1 MPPAE
6 IRNAAS
12 PRMSELIKNILILR
26 KTCVLCCCEG
36 WTMGRRQV
44 EIDIA
49 KKTSSKTWEN
59 VVSNSKRGK
68 IGVRDVDRHKGE
80 EVGEG
85 EEQEGEQPT
94 MFIYNFCFII

>member
-1 MPPAE
+1 MFYVVAKGG
-6 IRNAAS
+6 RWGVG
-12 PRMSELIKNILILR
+12 RLRLIL
-26 KTCVLCCCEG
+26 
-36 WTMGRRQV
+36 Q
-44 EIDIA
+44 

-94 MFIYNFCFII
+94 MFIYDFCFIFLYFL